1 MKEARNNTSP
11 ATSASSAELCVV
23 DRSCT
28 PTGCDGATT
37 DHTTPHDATP
47 RRKRF
52 RRAGMVGLLCVLGC
66 ATAPLAIGGVTG
78 VIGALSGET
87 WMVAAGLLIAVL
99 VFAHG
104 RRTGQRRC

>member
-1 MKEARNNTSP
+1 
-11 ATSASSAELCVV
+11 
-23 DRSCT
+23 
-28 PTGCDGATT
+28 
-37 DHTTPHDATP
+37 
-47 RRKRF
+47 
-52 RRAGMVGLLCVLGC
+52 MVGLLCVLGC